1 MGRRR
6 AAFEPRGKDQR
17 QQQRRRHPLALGS
30 EHEAKRDDG
39 LPREERRLQGEGPR
53 FGSRPRAQGEGLL
66 REGVLGAPPQAPRVL
81 HRGRQEERR
90 GVREGS
96 EQAHP
101 RNVMVG
107 GVTSHISRAPAREAL
122 TQQCHC
128 GPVTAVLVYR
138 LLTHN
143 YLQFFFSF
151 GEKKKKKKKKKKS

>member
-66 REGVLGAPPQAPRVL
+66 
-81 HRGRQEERR
+81 
-90 GVREGS
+90 REGS